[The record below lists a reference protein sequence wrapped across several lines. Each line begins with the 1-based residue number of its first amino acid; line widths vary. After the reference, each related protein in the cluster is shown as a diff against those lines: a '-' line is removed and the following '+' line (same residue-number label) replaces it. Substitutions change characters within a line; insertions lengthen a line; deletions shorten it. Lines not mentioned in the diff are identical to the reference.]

1 MHREDL
7 GGAAF
12 VGHGWYSA
20 VRDLARA
27 ALLLDDAHLDRVA
40 SPLRRSMAEHALA
53 LRWLLDRPEAALES
67 LRLAQQLTVGRIQTA
82 IAGGSWNIPDG
93 VFDSLLNPPAGG
105 SSEDVNLHFANLARE
120 FGQRDL
126 LAAWLH
132 ESATCHPSL
141 ASASRYTWTWPGAEL
156 TLTTRSKDA
165 SGGKYEDGEVVV
177 PSFALGKPGGAG
189 YWSGSNLILYR
200 RGEGRVVLSTL
211 RLLENLG
218 KHPPADRI
226 VLNLIALEQ

>member
-1 MHREDL
+1 MDDIIEDALALYEDPGRAVHREDL

-82 IAGGSWNIPDG
+82 IAGGSWNIPDE

-141 ASASRYTWTWPGAEL
+141 ASASRYTWTWPGAETSEVERPSGAPPSGRPQAAL
-156 TLTTRSKDA
+156 LLLMATTTFN
-165 SGGKYEDGEVVV
+165 EFLV
-177 PSFALGKPGGAG
+177 GAP
-189 YWSGSNLILYR
+189 WTPQR
-200 RGEGRVVLSTL
+200 AE
-211 RLLENLG
+211 LEKRFTSLVTT
-218 KHPPADRI
+218 I
-226 VLNLIALEQ
+226 SS